1 MHLPSASKTGNH
13 EADAHAGRQGNVKQ
27 TYCGHSRPL
36 GRPATRSTLVPFS
49 ILFLKRGGAN
59 TPLNQK
65 HGRGATMFESVANLL
80 NVAALQASADIL
92 VVTATGTYAGGVAG
106 SYACLCQGSFWLV
119 AVCSPGG
126 AFAETAGQARKA
138 FQLPPTHGRRE
149 ESLHESF

>member
-1 MHLPSASKTGNH
+1 MSNAIRCWRDLCCRPQQTGNH

-27 TYCGHSRPL
+27 TYCRHSRP
-36 GRPATRSTLVPFS
+36 PWPPSHQIHTST
-49 ILFLKRGGAN
+49 LFLKRGGGN

-80 NVAALQASADIL
+80 HVAALIFSAVQASADIL

-106 SYACLCQGSFWLV
+106 SYACPLPGLVWLV

-126 AFAETAGQARKA
+126 ASTSA
-138 FQLPPTHGRRE
+138 THGRRQ